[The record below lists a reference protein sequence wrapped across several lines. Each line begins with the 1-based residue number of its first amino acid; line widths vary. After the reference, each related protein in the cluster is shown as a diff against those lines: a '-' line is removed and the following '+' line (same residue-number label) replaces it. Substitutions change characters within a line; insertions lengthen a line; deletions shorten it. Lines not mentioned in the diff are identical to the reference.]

1 MIRKIKVLNMY
12 SDLDVGLNI
21 IIVIHREEQMEQA
34 EYIMNRAH
42 ECWYELGKDLKYQGD
57 FCDYLESQL
66 KQSYIEY
73 ELYVKVGSSL

>member
-12 SDLDVGLNI
+12 SDLNI
-21 IIVIHREEQMEQA
+21 DLDIIVVLNREEQTQLAEQ
-34 EYIMNRAH
+34 IMTKAH
-42 ECWYELGKDLKYQGD
+42 TDWFVLVENKEETT

-66 KQSYIEY
+66 KQAHIGY